1 MLLNQIF
8 SSRIILN
15 HQFFF
20 LSTVFFST
28 LFKLT
33 FPNLKQT
40 NKKQQISGF
49 RNAADL
55 RNLNSILTESWKTEK
70 SIILLREVRS
80 HGKSLLPKLDRHQA
94 QSRVLTRAATSAVN
108 SVRAGRPTM
117 IEKLLKPPRGHVR
130 ELKTRESEVLWF
142 SYFNL

>member
-15 HQFFF
+15 HQCFF

-28 LFKLT
+28 PFKLT
-33 FPNLKQT
+33 FPNLKQI
-40 NKKQQISGF
+40 NKEQQISGF